1 MIHRLAPVF
10 LMLVLIFSGCAQQP
24 QQVQPPFNKENPY
37 NKENWAKHQSQV
49 LDIKNWQASGKLGV
63 KVPNDGGSASM
74 RWEQLS
80 SDYQIDLNGPLGM
93 GKMTIIGKPDAVT
106 FTQGG
111 KPPQNAKTPE
121 ELIRKNTGWN
131 IPVTQL
137 AYWIRGLPAPKAK
150 VTHYAFNAEG
160 GLSELE
166 QAGWKIIYGDYLQAQ
181 EGIALPGRITAEF
194 KEVRLIL
201 VIREWHLQ

>member
-1 MIHRLAPVF
+1 MISLFTRTVLLLA
-10 LMLVLIFSGCAQQP
+10 LILSGCAQQP
-24 QQVQPPFNKENPY
+24 EKIQPPINKED
-37 NKENWAKHQSQV
+37 WAPRQSQI

-63 KVPNDGGSASM
+63 KVPDDGGSASM

-80 SDYQIDLNGPLGM
+80 NGYQIDLNGPLGM

-111 KPPQNAKTPE
+111 KPPQTAQTPE

-137 AYWIRGLPAPKAK
+137 AFWIRGLPAPKAK
-150 VTHYAFNAEG
+150 VTHYAFNPQG

-166 QAGWKIIYGDYLQAQ
+166 QAGWKIIYGDYLQTE

-194 KEVRLIL
+194 NEVRLIL
-201 VIREWHLQ
+201 VIREWQLH